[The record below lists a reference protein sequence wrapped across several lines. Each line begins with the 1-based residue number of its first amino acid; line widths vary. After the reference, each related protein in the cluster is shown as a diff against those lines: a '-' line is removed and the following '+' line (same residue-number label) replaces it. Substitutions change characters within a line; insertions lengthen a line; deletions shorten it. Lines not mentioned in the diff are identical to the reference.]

1 MIKNT
6 SKTVMPWPVYN
17 YSAQTEAI
25 GIDDI
30 SSIQKISN
38 VEYVKSI
45 DNISN
50 IHTNNNID
58 NISNVDAINNVDNMD
73 AIEVVDDIVKI
84 SVDKTTNMNNT
95 LNLSDNPLRRG

>member
-38 VEYVKSI
+38 VEAVESVKS
-45 DNISN
+45 
-50 IHTNNNID
+50 ID